1 MSISLANSF
10 SHDLLLLA
18 YFITSQFLAA
28 SIPYYH
34 ASSLATCYISF
45 LIIPSHPHVA
55 SPLTLF
61 LGFLLLHWFSLSFPL
76 ATWCVYHVTNP
87 FLLAATLLILSTL
100 LQLLSNQPCC
110 WHDFR
115 LLGIRTNCWSDKRTQ
130 WSILVG
136 SILVSTAY
144 QTVHGTAGHHWPWSW
159 TLQLVC
165 ACLTFLP
172 TYYDTIYCVSCHP
185 SSTPKFSM
193 ATFDFPITV
202 NSRPH

>member
-1 MSISLANSF
+1 MSIVSLANSF

-45 LIIPSHPHVA
+45 LIIPSHPVA

-144 QTVHGTAGHHWPWSW
+144 QTVSW
-159 TLQLVC
+159 HCWTPLAMIMDFAVSM
-165 ACLTFLP
+165 CLSDILANLLWHNLLCILSPQQHTQVINGNLWL
-172 TYYDTIYCVSCHP
+172 SN
-185 SSTPKFSM
+185 
-193 ATFDFPITV
+193 
-202 NSRPH
+202 NS